1 MLNIAEIAAQAAA
14 DVATDFIQDAGI
26 VSSRDKDIKTLADEK
41 MNEVIYSHLLPTGIP

>member
-26 VSSRDKDIKTLADEK
+26 VSSRDKIRILKHWLMK
-41 MNEVIYSHLLPTGIP
+41 R